1 MSEPGLV
8 EIFRQLENISKA
20 IEREPGK
27 VAPGN
32 ELGCLKSYYETRV
45 AQLEPE
51 LELRDKEKYESFFR
65 KYNPEKHAPLGTFSK
80 DGRTVKIA
88 SNNMKDNLQIQINN
102 AKEMKIPKMI
112 AAGYASKL
120 KTLRTGNWKLNEF
133 DISVNLYMHLYRPN
147 ENKWPK
153 EDGSGKF
160 VDGFER
166 IVNERE
172 IFINAWEKGKREF
185 DKDGGGIRL
194 GNKCHPTLISKNNLK
209 EIFSNQT
216 LNNYNNKTSNQ
227 KGKPK
232 GMIQHETVVDANIS
246 RDFNEKI
253 KEFREKTNLD
263 DLKSPSNARNKF
275 HKDFR
280 DFRMLKEN
288 CKSSFKKLGEYT
300 VKRDFIDLQRQYHRQ
315 TKRVATDDDNVQVS
329 GYHIYEESSRIL

>member
-27 VAPGN
+27 VASGN

-65 KYNPEKHAPLGTFSK
+65 KYNPEEHAPLGTFSK
-80 DGRTVKIA
+80 DGRTGLVDKRPKFQSSVFRDHWPFQDGPDLIFCKPIIVKIA

-112 AAGYASKL
+112 AAGYAAKL

-166 IVNERE
+166 IDERVE
-172 IFINAWEKGKREF
+172 IE
-185 DKDGGGIRL
+185 
-194 GNKCHPTLISKNNLK
+194 
-209 EIFSNQT
+209 
-216 LNNYNNKTSNQ
+216 LN
-227 KGKPK
+227 
-232 GMIQHETVVDANIS
+232 
-246 RDFNEKI
+246 DFMCAS
-253 KEFREKTNLD
+253 L
-263 DLKSPSNARNKF
+263 
-275 HKDFR
+275 
-280 DFRMLKEN
+280 
-288 CKSSFKKLGEYT
+288 
-300 VKRDFIDLQRQYHRQ
+300 
-315 TKRVATDDDNVQVS
+315 
-329 GYHIYEESSRIL
+329 